1 MVTLLINHY
10 FISMIKLYEFANGV
24 KLVTLN
30 FETILHNGHKLRV
43 HDYVSKRN
51 IPPKPPKSI
60 SLTLIL
66 N

>member
-10 FISMIKLYEFANGV
+10 FISMIKLHEFANGV
-24 KLVTLN
+24 KLITLN
-30 FETILHNGHKLRV
+30 FETILDNGHKLRV

-60 SLTLIL
+60 I
-66 N
+66 

>member
-1 MVTLLINHY
+1 
-10 FISMIKLYEFANGV
+10 MIKLYEFANGV

-51 IPPKPPKSI
+51 ILPKPPKSI